1 VSTLIG
7 PKGSSLKP
15 LRALVPFIA
24 PYRGR
29 MIVAFFALLV
39 AAAAMLALPQALKNV
54 IDKGF
59 SAANAAAIDKYFLL
73 LLVAAAIFAAFAS
86 LRMYLVNWI
95 GERVVADL
103 RSAVYARVIRMDP
116 RVLRG
121 HQDRRGALAADD
133 GHHADPVA
141 VRHRSLDP
149 AALHGEFRRVAGLV
163 AAHEPEARPHHLCAD
178 PDRTAAML
186 LFGRRVRRLSR
197 DSQDRVADTSGL
209 AGETLNAIQTVQAF
223 TLEGLQAQRYDK
235 AVEESFSTAIRRTR
249 VRAWLIA
256 FAILTMFSAVTLVLW
271 LGARSV
277 LHGTMSGG
285 DLAKFLSYAIFMGTS
300 VAALS
305 EMWGELQRASGAM
318 ERTIELLQSRPS
330 IVTPPNPVAIEVP
343 RGAITFEHLS
353 FNYPSRPDTRALDDF
368 QLEIA
373 PGENVAFVGPSGAGK
388 STLFQLLLRFYD
400 PGSGRILVDGVDIAR
415 ADPSAVRAHIGL
427 VPQETM
433 IFGATA
439 RENIRYGRPGAS
451 DAEIEAAASAAAAD
465 DFLRKLPEG
474 YDTFLGERGARLS
487 GGQKQRIAIARA
499 ILKNPPILLLDEATS
514 SLDSESERLVRD
526 ALEKLMR
533 NRTTLVIATGWPR
546 PSTPTVSS
554 SSTGAASPPWAGTR
568 NCCRKTRCTRDSRRY
583 NLAKEETAHGL
594 YRWIPDSCPEKERRE
609 VQEDVHA
616 GRQGLDGPR
625 CARLPRMC
633 RRRRQVRISD
643 FLPAGR
649 EAQERRAGVV
659 LVDRLQVAQGSRS
672 REREGDEG
680 SASRAHDGPE
690 GDAVRWQAHGV
701 RRLQDGR
708 GSLTPTDG
716 RAPPF

>member
-1 VSTLIG
+1 VSTSER

-15 LRALVPFIA
+15 LRALLPFLA

-29 MIVAFFALLV
+29 MLVAFFALLV

-59 SAANAAAIDKYFLL
+59 SAANAAAIDRYFLW
-73 LLVAAAIFAAFAS
+73 LLVAAAVFAAFAS

-116 RVLRG
+116 AFFEVTKTGEVLSRLTTDTTLIQSLSG
-121 HQDRRGALAADD
+121 IGLSILLRSTVSFLGSLVLLLLTSLKLALIIF
-133 GHHADPVA
+133 
-141 VRHRSLDP
+141 
-149 AALHGEFRRVAGLV
+149 ALIPTVLL
-163 AAHEPEARPHHLCAD
+163 P
-178 PDRTAAML
+178 ML

-223 TLEGLQAQRYDK
+223 TLEGLQGRRYDA

-249 VRAWLIA
+249 VRAWLVA
-256 FAILTMFSAVTLVLW
+256 LAIMTMFSAITLVLW

-285 DLAKFLSYAIFMGTS
+285 DLAKFLSYAIFMGTA

-330 IVTPPNPVAIEVP
+330 IVTPAEPIALDVP
-343 RGAITFEHLS
+343 RGAISFEHLS
-353 FNYPSRPDTRALDDF
+353 FNYPSRPDARALDDF

-373 PGENVAFVGPSGAGK
+373 PGETVAFVGPSGAGK
-388 STLFQLLLRFYD
+388 STVFQLLLRFYD
-400 PGSGRILVDGVDIAR
+400 PRSGRILIDGTDIAK

-433 IFGATA
+433 IFGASA

-451 DAEIEAAASAAAAD
+451 DADIEAAARAAAAD
-465 DFLRKLPEG
+465 EFLTRLPDG

-487 GGQKQRIAIARA
+487 GGQKQRVAIARA

-533 NRTTLVIATGWPR
+533 NRTTLVIAHRLATAINSDRIVVVDRGR
-546 PSTPTVSS
+546 IV
-554 SSTGAASPPWAGTR
+554 GIGR
-568 NCCRKTRCTRDSRRY
+568 HEELLRD
-583 NLAKEETAHGL
+583 NAL
-594 YRWIPDSCPEKERRE
+594 Y
-609 VQEDVHA
+609 
-616 GRQGLDGPR
+616 
-625 CARLPRMC
+625 ARLAALQFGERGDSPWP
-633 RRRRQVRISD
+633 ISMD
-643 FLPAGR
+643 
-649 EAQERRAGVV
+649 
-659 LVDRLQVAQGSRS
+659 S
-672 REREGDEG
+672 
-680 SASRAHDGPE
+680 
-690 GDAVRWQAHGV
+690 
-701 RRLQDGR
+701 
-708 GSLTPTDG
+708 
-716 RAPPF
+716 